1 MDPMSIASELSTLG
15 LIPFLVY
22 AHLAANRRQEALET
36 KLDDQRK
43 EADQRFEVMA
53 KTWQQQLNEMGEK
66 HDLKEEAVRDRYD
79 AVVAKLDVE
88 KKTQTDKTLEEIR
101 ALGSKVDDMVRF
113 LARPMR

>member
-1 MDPMSIASELSTLG
+1 MAIAGEFSTLG

-22 AHLAANRRQEALET
+22 ANHLANKRQEALET

-43 EADQRFEVMA
+43 ESELRFEAMA
-53 KTWQQQLNEMGEK
+53 KTWQKQLNEMGEK
-66 HDLKEEAVRDRYD
+66 HDVKEEAVRDRYD
-79 AVVAKLDVE
+79 AVVSKLDVE

-101 ALGSKVDDMVRF
+101 ALGLKIDDMVRF